1 MYPDSMSADANAAA
15 AAAPPAAADR
25 VAVLKEERKNL
36 KRQLAA
42 ATKEL
47 QNQESACKC
56 MDTVSFRECRWDM

>member
-1 MYPDSMSADANAAA
+1 MQFEWSKPVVRRLSAMSAVDAKAAA
-15 AAAPPAAADR
+15 AAALPAATDR

-47 QNQESACKC
+47 QN
-56 MDTVSFRECRWDM
+56 